1 MTFSNSDIVKFR
13 AETKGVNN
21 VLHFNNA
28 GASLPPD
35 IVHNTVVHHLE
46 REREIGGYE
55 AKAEAAMRFDQFY
68 VEVAKLINAKPSE
81 IAFIENATRA
91 WDMAFYSLPLDAGDE
106 IITIEAEYASN
117 YLAYLQAAKHKGVVI
132 KVAPNDASGQVDVV
146 ALGQLI
152 TKNTKLI
159 SITHVPSQGG
169 LINPAAE
176 VGKIAKAHGIL
187 YLLDACQSVGQIEID
202 VGEICCDMLSA
213 TGRKFLRGPRGT
225 GFLYIKEELAN
236 SLEPVFIDLH
246 AAEWL
251 DGNKYELA
259 KGAIRFENWE
269 CFYAGK
275 LGLME
280 AAKYANN
287 IGMKHIVARNQFL
300 ANQLR
305 QSLTKIKGVH
315 LTDLGINKS
324 AIVTFYKDGIAAEN
338 AHAKLRAQN
347 INVSVSPSSYARLDL
362 GKRGL
367 HSLIRASIHYYNTE
381 EEVENF
387 VRAIHV
393 L

>member
-1 MTFSNSDIVKFR
+1 MSLFEVDRYR
-13 AETKGVNN
+13 AHTKGVNT

-28 GASLPPD
+28 GSSLPPD
-35 IVHNTVVHHLE
+35 IVHNTVVQHLE

-55 AKAEAAMRFDQFY
+55 AKAEAAPGFDRFY
-68 VEVAKLINAKPSE
+68 HEVAKLVGAKPSE

-91 WDMAFYSLPLDAGDE
+91 WDMAFYSLPLKAGDE

-132 KVAPNDASGQVDVV
+132 KVAPNDASGQVDVT
-146 ALGQLI
+146 ALEKLI
-152 TKNTKLI
+152 NKRTKLI
-159 SITHVPSQGG
+159 SVTHVPSQGG

-176 VGKIAKAHGIL
+176 IGKVAKSNGIL
-187 YLLDACQSVGQIEID
+187 YLLDACQSVGQLEID
-202 VGEICCDMLSA
+202 VNEIGCDMLSA

-225 GFLYIKEELAN
+225 GFLYVKEELAN
-236 SLEPVFIDLH
+236 ALEPVLIDLH

-259 KGAIRFENWE
+259 KGTIRFENWE

-280 AAKYANN
+280 AAKYASE
-287 IGMKHIVARNQFL
+287 IGMKNIASRNALLSNLLRASL
-300 ANQLR
+300 A
-305 QSLTKIKGVH
+305 KIDGVH
-315 LTDLGINKS
+315 LTDLGVSKS
-324 AIVTFYKDGIAAEN
+324 AIITFYKDGISPEEC
-338 AHAKLRAQN
+338 HTKLRAQN

-362 GKRGL
+362 GQRKL
-367 HSLIRASIHYYNTE
+367 NSIIRSSIHYYNTE
-381 EEVENF
+381 AEIEKF
-387 VRAIHV
+387 CRAVHA

>member
-1 MTFSNSDIVKFR
+1 MFTESQIGKFR
-13 AETKGVNN
+13 AETKGAET

-28 GASLPPD
+28 GASLPTD
-35 IVHNTVVHHLE
+35 IVHNTVIKHLE

-55 AKAEAAMRFDQFY
+55 AKAEAANRFDQFY
-68 VEVAKLINAKPSE
+68 VEVANLINAMPSE

-91 WDMAFYSLPLDAGDE
+91 WDMAFYSLPLSAGDE

-117 YLAYLQAAKHKGVVI
+117 YLAYLQAAKNKGVVI
-132 KVAPNDASGQVDVV
+132 KIAPNDASGQVDVA
-146 ALGQLI
+146 ALERLI

-159 SITHVPSQGG
+159 SVTHVPSQGG

-176 VGKIAKAHGIL
+176 IGKIAKSHGVL
-187 YLLDACQSVGQIEID
+187 YLLDACQSVGQLEID
-202 VGEICCDMLSA
+202 VKEIGCDLFSA

-225 GFLYIKEELAN
+225 GFLYVKEELAN
-236 SLEPVFIDLH
+236 CLEPVFIDLH

-280 AAKYANN
+280 AAKYANK
-287 IGMKHIVARNQFL
+287 IGMKHIAARNQFL

-305 QSLTKIKGVH
+305 QSLAKIKGVH
-315 LTDLGINKS
+315 LTDLGVKKS
-324 AIVTFYKDGIAAEN
+324 AIVTFYNDGTATEIMHE
-338 AHAKLRAQN
+338 KLRAQN

-381 EEVENF
+381 AEIENF
-387 VRAIHV
+387 CRTVHA

>member
-1 MTFSNSDIVKFR
+1 MFSESDIAKFR
-13 AETKGVNN
+13 AQTKGVNS

-35 IVHNTVVHHLE
+35 VVHDTVVQHLE

-55 AKAEAAMRFDQFY
+55 AKAEAAPRFDLFY
-68 VEVAKLINAKPSE
+68 SEIAKLIGAQPSE

-91 WDMAFYSLPLDAGDE
+91 WDMAFYSLPLKADDE

-132 KVAPNDASGQVDVV
+132 KVAPNDASGQVDVA
-146 ALGQLI
+146 ALERLI
-152 TKNTKLI
+152 SNRTKLI

-176 VGKIAKAHGIL
+176 VGKVAKAHGVL
-187 YLLDACQSVGQIEID
+187 YLLDACQSVGQLEID
-202 VGEICCDMLSA
+202 VNEIGCDMLSA

-225 GFLYIKEELAN
+225 GFLYVKEGLAN
-236 SLEPVFIDLH
+236 KLEPVFIDLH
-246 AAEWL
+246 AAKWL
-251 DGNKYELA
+251 DGNQYELA

-269 CFYAGK
+269 CFFAGK

-280 AAKYANN
+280 AAKYANDIGVLN
-287 IGMKHIVARNQFL
+287 IASRNKQLSTLLRESLAKIAR
-300 ANQLR
+300 
-305 QSLTKIKGVH
+305 VH
-315 LTDLGINKS
+315 LTDLGVNKS
-324 AIVTFYKDGIAAEN
+324 AIVTFYKDGISPEEC
-338 AHAKLRAQN
+338 HAKLRAQN

-362 GKRGL
+362 GERKL
-367 HSLIRASIHYYNTE
+367 DSLIRSSIHYYNTE
-381 EEVENF
+381 NEIDKFCSAVH
-387 VRAIHV
+387 A

>member
-1 MTFSNSDIVKFR
+1 MFTESQIGKFR
-13 AETKGVNN
+13 AETKGAET

-28 GASLPPD
+28 GASLPTD
-35 IVHNTVVHHLE
+35 IVHNTVIKHLE

-55 AKAEAAMRFDQFY
+55 AKAEAAMRINQFY
-68 VEVAKLINAKPSE
+68 TEVAKLINAKPSE

-91 WDMAFYSLPLDAGDE
+91 WDMAFYSLPLKAGDE

-132 KVAPNDASGQVDVV
+132 KIAPNDASGQVDVA
-146 ALGQLI
+146 ALEHLI

-176 VGKIAKAHGIL
+176 IGKIAKAHGVL
-187 YLLDACQSVGQIEID
+187 YLLDACQSVGQLEID
-202 VGEICCDMLSA
+202 VNEIGCDMLSA

-236 SLEPVFIDLH
+236 RIEPVFIDLH
-246 AAEWL
+246 AAEWQ
-251 DGNKYELA
+251 DGDKYELA

-269 CFYAGK
+269 CFFAGK

-287 IGMKHIVARNQFL
+287 IGMKNIAARNQDL
-300 ANQLR
+300 ASQLR
-305 QSLTKIKGVH
+305 QSLAKIKGVH
-315 LTDLGINKS
+315 LTDLGIHKS
-324 AIVTFYKDGIAAEN
+324 AIVTFHKDGISADDI
-338 AHAKLRAQN
+338 HAKLRAQN

-367 HSLIRASIHYYNTE
+367 QSLVRASIHYYNTE
-381 EEVENF
+381 AEIETF
-387 VRAIHV
+387 CRSIHAT
-393 L
+393 

>member
-1 MTFSNSDIVKFR
+1 MSLFDVDRYRTQ
-13 AETKGVNN
+13 TKGVNS

-28 GASLPPD
+28 GASLPSD
-35 IVHNTVVHHLE
+35 IVHNTVVQHLE

-55 AKAEAAMRFDQFY
+55 AKAEAAPRFDQFY
-68 VEVAKLINAKPSE
+68 TEVAKLIGAKPSE

-91 WDMAFYSLPLDAGDE
+91 WDMAFYSLPLTAGDE

-132 KVAPNDASGQVDVV
+132 KVAPNDASGQVDVA
-146 ALGQLI
+146 ALEKLVS
-152 TKNTKLI
+152 KRTKLI
-159 SITHVPSQGG
+159 SVTHVPSQGG

-176 VGKIAKAHGIL
+176 IGEVAIAHGIL
-187 YLLDACQSVGQIEID
+187 YLLDACQSVGQLEID
-202 VGEICCDMLSA
+202 VNEIGCDMLSA

-225 GFLYIKEELAN
+225 GFLYVKEQLAN
-236 SLEPVFIDLH
+236 KLEPVFIDLH

-251 DGNKYELA
+251 DGHQYELA

-280 AAKYANN
+280 AAQYASG
-287 IGMKHIVARNQFL
+287 IGMKNIAARNKHL
-300 ANQLR
+300 STMLR
-305 QSLTKIKGVH
+305 ESLLKIEGIH

-324 AIVTFYKDGIAAEN
+324 AIVTFYKDGVSPEEC
-338 AHAKLRAQN
+338 HAKLRAQN
-347 INVSVSPSSYARLDL
+347 INVSVSPSSYARMDL
-362 GKRGL
+362 GSRKL
-367 HSLIRASIHYYNTE
+367 NSLIRSSIHYYNTE
-381 EEVENF
+381 TEIEKF
-387 VRAIHV
+387 CSAVRA

>member
-1 MTFSNSDIVKFR
+1 MNIIEVGRFR

-21 VLHFNNA
+21 VLHLNNA

-35 IVHNTVVHHLE
+35 IVHNTVVQYLE
-46 REREIGGYE
+46 RERDIGGYE
-55 AKAEAAMRFDQFY
+55 AKSESGSRFNEFY
-68 VEVAKLINAKPSE
+68 TEVAKLIGAKPSE

-91 WDMAFYSLPLDAGDE
+91 WDMAFYSLPLSAGDE

-117 YLAYLQAAKHKGVVI
+117 YLAYLQAAKHKGVLI
-132 KVAPNDASGQVDVV
+132 KVAPNDESGQVDVL
-146 ALGQLI
+146 ALEKLI
-152 TKNTKLI
+152 GNRTKLI
-159 SITHVPSQGG
+159 SVTHIPSQGG

-176 VGKIAKAHGIL
+176 IGKIAKAHGIL
-187 YLLDACQSVGQIEID
+187 YLLDACQSVGQLEID
-202 VGEICCDMLSA
+202 VKEIGCDMLSA

-225 GFLYIKEELAN
+225 GFLFIKEELAN

-280 AAKYANN
+280 AARYATR
-287 IGMKHIVARNQFL
+287 IGMKNIEAHNAVL
-300 ANQLR
+300 AKTLR
-305 QSLTKIKGVH
+305 ESLAKIKGVN
-315 LTDLGINKS
+315 LSDLGLRKS
-324 AIVTFYKDGIAAEN
+324 AIVTFHKDGVSPEHIQQQ
-338 AHAKLRAQN
+338 LRTQN
-347 INVSVSPSSYARLDL
+347 INVSVSPASYARLDL
-362 GKRGL
+362 PKRNL
-367 HSLIRASIHYYNTE
+367 TSLIRASIHYYNTE
-381 EEVENF
+381 DEIERFCKAVH
-387 VRAIHV
+387 A

>member
-1 MTFSNSDIVKFR
+1 MFSEADIAKFR
-13 AETKGVNN
+13 AQTKGVNN

-35 IVHNTVVHHLE
+35 IVHDTMVQHLE

-55 AKAEAAMRFDQFY
+55 AKAEAAPRFDLFY
-68 VEVAKLINAKPSE
+68 SEIAKLIGAKPAE

-91 WDMAFYSLPLDAGDE
+91 WDMAFYSLPLEAGDE

-117 YLAYLQAAKHKGVVI
+117 YLAYLQAAKHKGVII
-132 KVAPNDASGQVDVV
+132 KVAPNDASGQVDVA
-146 ALGQLI
+146 ALEKLI
-152 TKNTKLI
+152 SERTKLI
-159 SITHVPSQGG
+159 SVTHVPSQGG

-176 VGKIAKAHGIL
+176 IGKVAKSHGIL
-187 YLLDACQSVGQIEID
+187 YLLDACQSVGQLEID
-202 VGEICCDMLSA
+202 VKKIGCDMLSA

-225 GFLYIKEELAN
+225 GFLYVKEELAN
-236 SLEPVFIDLH
+236 TLEPVFIDLH

-269 CFYAGK
+269 CFFAGK

-280 AAKYANN
+280 AARYAND
-287 IGMKHIVARNQFL
+287 IGMAKIASRNKYLSTLLRDSL
-300 ANQLR
+300 A
-305 QSLTKIKGVH
+305 KIDGVH

-324 AIVTFYKDGIAAEN
+324 AIVTFYKNGVSPEEC
-338 AHAKLRAQN
+338 HAKLRAQN

-362 GKRGL
+362 GQRKL
-367 HSLIRASIHYYNTE
+367 DSLIRSSIHYYNTE
-381 EEVENF
+381 TEIEKFCSAVH
-387 VRAIHV
+387 A

>member
-1 MTFSNSDIVKFR
+1 MFSETDIANFR
-13 AETKGVNN
+13 SQTKGVKT

-35 IVHNTVVHHLE
+35 IVHNTVVQHLE

-55 AKAEAAMRFDQFY
+55 AKAEAALRFDQFY
-68 VEVAKLINAKPSE
+68 SEVAKLIGSKPSE

-91 WDMAFYSLPLDAGDE
+91 WDMAFYSLPLTAGDE
-106 IITIEAEYASN
+106 IITIQAEYASN

-132 KVAPNDASGQVDVV
+132 KVAPNDASGQVDV
-146 ALGQLI
+146 ATLERLI
-152 TKNTKLI
+152 SKRTKLI

-176 VGKIAKAHGIL
+176 IGRVAKAHGIL

-202 VGEICCDMLSA
+202 VNEIGCDMLSA

-225 GFLYIKEELAN
+225 GFLYVNEELAN
-236 SLEPVFIDLH
+236 KLEPVFIDLH

-251 DGNKYELA
+251 DGDQYELA

-280 AAKYANN
+280 AARYANA
-287 IGMKHIVARNQFL
+287 IGMKNIANRNAHLSNLLREGL
-300 ANQLR
+300 A
-305 QSLTKIKGVH
+305 KIRGIH
-315 LTDLGINKS
+315 LTDLGVNKS
-324 AIVTFYKDGIAAEN
+324 AIVTFYKDGISPEQCL
-338 AHAKLRAQN
+338 AKLRNQN
-347 INVSVSPSSYARLDL
+347 INVSVSPSNYARMDL
-362 GKRGL
+362 GQRKL
-367 HSLIRASIHYYNTE
+367 DSLIRSSIHYYNTKAE
-381 EEVENF
+381 IEKFCGAVQ
-387 VRAIHV
+387 A